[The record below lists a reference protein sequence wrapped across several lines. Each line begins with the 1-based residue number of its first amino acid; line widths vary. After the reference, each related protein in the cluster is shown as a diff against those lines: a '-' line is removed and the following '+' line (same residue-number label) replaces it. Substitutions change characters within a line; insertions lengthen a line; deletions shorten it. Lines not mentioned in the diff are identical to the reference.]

1 MTMAKILKAT
11 ILMLSEAPDG
21 QPGVAGKAVAKYILG
36 DDGDPA
42 VSRVRMLEVS
52 AADLSIPA
60 DELYAR
66 VVADVKAAEGLD

>member
-1 MTMAKILKAT
+1 MAKILKAT

-21 QPGVAGKAVAKYILG
+21 QPGVAGKGVAKYILG

-60 DELYAR
+60 DELYVR